1 MLRSVAPSTL
11 QIVTAMPRV
20 PSYSASLTRPM
31 EMSLLV
37 SPGAKVTAPP
47 VMVSHSVAPSIE
59 NPIVVDTLRLPDRTR
74 WITYAPAASDT
85 YDESGVAKPTQ
96 DGGSI
101 KTGAEKTRSRNVCV
115 SRRATTS
122 NPPRGNVWVT
132 RAEPVTLT

>member
-37 SPGAKVTAPP
+37 SPGANVTAPL
-47 VMVSHSVAPSIE
+47 VVVSHSVAPSVE

-74 WITYAPAASDT
+74 WMTYSPAASETRDGCGAARPT
-85 YDESGVAKPTQ
+85 Y
-96 DGGSI
+96 DGGSM
-101 KTGAEKTRSRNVCV
+101 KTGAEKTRLPNV
-115 SRRATTS
+115 
-122 NPPRGNVWVT
+122 
-132 RAEPVTLT
+132 